1 MLMEQRYQP
10 FEGGI
15 PMSTVVKN
23 PVVKTGSSEMHDREA
38 SGVGDKFDRQ
48 LPSRPDKEVEI

>member
-23 PVVKTGSSEMHDREA
+23 PVVKTGSSEVRGRETP
-38 SGVGDKFDRQ
+38 GVGDEFDRQ
-48 LPSRPDKEVEI
+48 LPSQPDKEVEA